1 MTIKTKL
8 IMNVLIVIVIVAAV
22 AATSIVGMG
31 FVQNKLFYLT
41 QRSTPFQMRTVEFQ
55 RSIQAV
61 TADLIKIGAS
71 RNKDEFRSFKSE
83 AERSLVEVREGQEKL
98 DSLVC
103 GAKSETHAELTGI
116 ATELFTITE
125 GRLAAELD
133 AEVANKALTQKAG
146 EAASRL
152 KELDKKI
159 RGLQSK
165 TASYF
170 SKSMDD
176 TMSMTVSAKKLDT
189 LRFAMKD
196 FQLGYLEMQ
205 KAQSKKGVFIA
216 QGKCNSALSVA
227 RQSEFARTG
236 AGVADDLKTIST
248 RIEQLAKQQVALAG
262 QAAGDQSARDAN
274 ISEITEKLSALT
286 LAIEQEAARS
296 GDETRAEAGRQK
308 GLFGNASAA
317 TEVMAGNA
325 ELVSLGLTIEGVSPR
340 LFSAR
345 TLQETDCIEAETV
358 RVYSRIDTV
367 KKGLAKALAELKA
380 KEELKI
386 LGSAEAALGATR
398 QLLLAK
404 DGMVAKT
411 RNKIAMQEKALAAT
425 GKLKE
430 VVLKQA
436 EHGKQTVSAAQGD
449 QEKAIGSV
457 NTMVRF
463 SKILIAAIGIGA
475 VFCGVLFGVW
485 VYRSISRPLSELQQ
499 VSRDV
504 AGGNL
509 AVQMDIRSQDEI
521 GAVQSAMAEMVSNL
535 RAMVGRIKGATD
547 SLASSS
553 EELSATAI
561 ALERG
566 SDEQTSRIEQ
576 SATAMTEMAQ
586 TTCEVAKNSQQTAD
600 AAARMEKVARQG
612 KDAMMV
618 TVRELDRFAE
628 TVEATAVRIE
638 SLGEQSDEINNV
650 VTLINDIAD
659 QTNLLALNAAIEAA
673 RAGEQGRGFAVVAD
687 SVRQLAVRTTTATKD
702 ISLTVKTMQGS
713 ISSSVSSM
721 QDERN
726 SVVKV
731 QEHVRQTLSSI
742 DEIVAYVQ
750 NVSDMVNRIAVAAE
764 EQSSTSG
771 EVSSN
776 MDGINVITR
785 ELKSSFADIKNS
797 SGDLSRLATEL
808 HSMVDWFKV

>member
-8 IMNVLIVIVIVAAV
+8 MLNVFIVIVIVAAV

-71 RNKDEFRSFKSE
+71 RNKEEFRSIKGDS
-83 AERSLVEVREGQEKL
+83 ERSLAEVREGQEKL

-103 GAKSETHAELTGI
+103 GAKSETYAEMSSI
-116 ATELFTITE
+116 AGELFGITE

-133 AEVANKALTQKAG
+133 AELSNKVLSQKAG

-152 KELDKKI
+152 RELDKKI

-165 TASYF
+165 TASHF

-176 TMSMTVSAKKLDT
+176 TQCMTLAAKKLDT

-196 FQLGYLEMQ
+196 FQLGFLELQ

-216 QGKCNSALSVA
+216 QGKCNSALSLA

-236 AGVADDLKTIST
+236 DGVADDLQFITARVEK
-248 RIEQLAKQQVALAG
+248 LVKQQVALVG
-262 QAAGDQSARDAN
+262 QPGADLSGRDAN
-274 ISEITEKLSALT
+274 VSEITEKLSALT

-340 LFSAR
+340 LFAARSAK
-345 TLQETDCIEAETV
+345 ETDAIEAETL
-358 RVYSRIDTV
+358 RAYARIDTV
-367 KKGLAKALAELKA
+367 KRGLAKALAELKA
-380 KEELKI
+380 QQELKI
-386 LGSAEAALGATR
+386 LGGAEAALGATR
-398 QLLLAK
+398 ELLLAK

-411 RNKIAMQEKALAAT
+411 RNKIVMQEKALAAT
-425 GKLKE
+425 SKLKE
-430 VVLKQA
+430 IVLKQA
-436 EHGKQTVSAAQGD
+436 VQGKQTVSAAQGD
-449 QEKAIGSV
+449 QEKAISSV

-463 SKILIAAIGIGA
+463 SKLLIAAIGLGA
-475 VFCGVLFGVW
+475 IFGGVLFGIW
-485 VYRSISRPLSELQQ
+485 VYRSISRPLGRLQQ
-499 VSRDV
+499 ISRDV

-509 AVQMDIRSQDEI
+509 AVQLDVSSKDEM
-521 GAVQSAMAEMVSNL
+521 GGVQSAMAEMVGNL
-535 RAMVGRIKGATD
+535 RTMAGRIKGATE

-553 EELSATAI
+553 EELSATAV

-566 SDEQTSRIEQ
+566 SEQQTARIEQ

-586 TTCEVAKNSQQTAD
+586 TTAEVAKNSLHTAE
-600 AAARMEKVARQG
+600 AAARMETVARQG
-612 KDAMMV
+612 KDAMQV
-618 TVRELDRFAE
+618 TVRELDLFVD
-628 TVEATAVRIE
+628 TVEATAARIE
-638 SLGEQSDEINNV
+638 SLGQQSEEISSM

-687 SVRQLAVRTTTATKD
+687 SVRQLAVRTTAATKD
-702 ISLTVKTMQGS
+702 ISLTVQTMQGGITSS
-713 ISSSVSSM
+713 ISSM

-726 SVVKV
+726 SVTRV
-731 QEHVRQTLSSI
+731 QDQVRQTLGSI

-771 EVSSN
+771 EVCHN
-776 MDGINVITR
+776 MDGINSVTR
-785 ELKSSFADIKNS
+785 ELKSSFSDIKNS
-797 SGDLSRLATEL
+797 SGDLSRLASEL
-808 HSMVDWFKV
+808 HGMVAWFKV

>member
-8 IMNVLIVIVIVAAV
+8 ILNVLIVIVIVAAV

-71 RNKDEFRSFKSE
+71 RNKDEFRSIKGES
-83 AERSLVEVREGQEKL
+83 ERSLAEVREGQEKL
-98 DSLVC
+98 DSLMC
-103 GAKSETHAELTGI
+103 GAKSETYAEMSAIAAELFG
-116 ATELFTITE
+116 ITE

-133 AEVANKALTQKAG
+133 AEVSNKILSQKAG

-176 TMSMTVSAKKLDT
+176 TQCMTLTAKKLDT

-196 FQLGYLEMQ
+196 FQLGFLEMQ
-205 KAQSKKGVFIA
+205 KTQSKKGVFIA
-216 QGKCNSALSVA
+216 QGKCNSALSLA
-227 RQSEFARTG
+227 LQSEFARTG
-236 AGVADDLKTIST
+236 AGVGDDLKSIAS
-248 RIEQLAKQQVALAG
+248 RIEQLAKQQIALVG
-262 QAAGDQSARDAN
+262 QTGADTSVRDAN
-274 ISEITEKLSALT
+274 ASEITEKLGAVT

-308 GLFGNASAA
+308 GLFGNASVA

-340 LFSAR
+340 LFAAR
-345 TLQETDCIEAETV
+345 SLQETDAIEAETL
-358 RVYSRIDTV
+358 RAYNRMDTV
-367 KKGLAKALAELKA
+367 KSGLAKALAQLKA
-380 KEELKI
+380 QQELKI
-386 LGSAEAALGATR
+386 LGGAEAALGATR
-398 QLLLAK
+398 NLLLSK

-411 RNKIAMQEKALAAT
+411 RNKIAMQENALAAT
-425 GKLKE
+425 GKLKQI
-430 VVLKQA
+430 VLKQA
-436 EHGKQTVSAAQGD
+436 VQGKQTVSAAQGD

-463 SKILIAAIGIGA
+463 SKLLIAAIGLGA
-475 VFCGVLFGVW
+475 VLCGVLFGIW
-485 VYRSISRPLSELQQ
+485 VYRSISRPLGQLQQ

-504 AGGNL
+504 ANGNL
-509 AVQMDIRSQDEI
+509 AVQMDIRSKDEM
-521 GAVQSAMAEMVSNL
+521 GVVQSAMAEMVGNL
-535 RAMVGRIKGATD
+535 RAMAGRIKGATE

-553 EELSATAI
+553 EELSATAV

-566 SDEQTSRIEQ
+566 SEQQTARIEL
-576 SATAMTEMAQ
+576 SATAMTQMSQ
-586 TTCEVAKNSQQTAD
+586 TTAEVAKNSLHTAE
-600 AAARMEKVARQG
+600 AAARMEAVARQG
-612 KDAMMV
+612 KDAMLV
-618 TVRELDRFAE
+618 TVRDLDLFGGSVEE
-628 TVEATAVRIE
+628 TAAKIE
-638 SLGEQSDEINNV
+638 SLGQQSAEISSM

-687 SVRQLAVRTTTATKD
+687 SVRQLAVRTTSATKD
-702 ISLTVKTMQGS
+702 ISLTVKNMQGS
-713 ISSSVSSM
+713 ISSSISSM
-721 QDERN
+721 QDERD
-726 SVVKV
+726 SVTKV
-731 QEHVRQTLSSI
+731 QEQVRQTLASI
-742 DEIVAYVQ
+742 DEIVAYVH
-750 NVSDMVNRIAVAAE
+750 NVSEMVNRIAVAAE

-771 EVSSN
+771 EVCHN
-776 MDGINVITR
+776 MDGIYVITR

-797 SGDLSRLATEL
+797 SSDLARLATDL
-808 HSMVDWFKV
+808 QGMVEWFKV